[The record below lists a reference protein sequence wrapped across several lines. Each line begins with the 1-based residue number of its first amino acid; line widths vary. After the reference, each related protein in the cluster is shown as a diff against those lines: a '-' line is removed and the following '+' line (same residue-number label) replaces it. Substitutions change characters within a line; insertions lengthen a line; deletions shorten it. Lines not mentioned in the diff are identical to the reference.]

1 MLKKTALLLTAFSAF
16 ALLAD
21 TDGRKLFVQTLNN
34 RTNLAAGKLVE
45 FTPAPS
51 YRLTTDDKD
60 GKDLTDGKLSR
71 RADDRI
77 WFDRNAVGWRTSN
90 TITLKLDMG
99 KKVAMDKVA
108 IRIQGGAPRFAY
120 PNELQS
126 YVSNDGKL
134 WYQTGTLTR
143 LQPGEKEQ
151 HDAINFFYYDE
162 ATPAAPTVFLNLN
175 AEARYVLIRVKPRGF
190 FFTDEVAVLAAEK
203 RDSKFNSALQ
213 TRGVE
218 IPLSGFIATLR
229 TGKLA
234 LSQEFFMPQFFEFTD
249 LRADNQKKGKVE
261 LQLTLPKDVELENSK
276 NIWQKKVL
284 ADGMVQYQRPLDTSN
299 HHYRSINVMLR
310 SRSANISAKGYINTS
325 VNGKEQF
332 KSTFSCQVLDF
343 PKFKPF
349 EKLHV
354 SLAWIGEDNQR
365 FWPDFF
371 NTWRRLGFNTVS
383 AFPLHRAGG
392 YTPEVLSFFAKARQE
407 NMKLILNLSA
417 VKELERSL
425 PKSRLK
431 EVACIGSKRP
441 FIVCPSY
448 FGEHWQAECQRLT
461 NHVALLKPDYVFFD
475 IESWGEADS
484 RAVSCKRCS
493 AGAKK
498 ANLEFQTFMLQCG
511 KQHAA
516 DLKKAIEIGAKQA
529 NITMPEIGSYDRGPH
544 KTIYQITR
552 FTDEY
557 PAYTD
562 MAQPSL
568 YVAGRVDKVR
578 EIVKKCASAMNYNK
592 KLIPFLTAGTYGE
605 YSSELLEPM
614 ILESFLNGAG
624 GITYFKFA
632 DFDTPEDFYYHAV
645 ALAKLRPYEDLI
657 AAGKPVAVSAA
668 PAGIKTSAL
677 QDKNEILLLI
687 GNYDGVNPQASVT
700 LPAAA
705 AQVVDGANGKTL
717 PLKGKVLNINV
728 PAGKFRL
735 IYIKFAK

>member
-1 MLKKTALLLTAFSAF
+1 MLKKIILLAMTFSAF
-16 ALLAD
+16 VTLAES
-21 TDGRKLFVQTLNN
+21 DGKKLFANSIAN
-34 RTNLAAGKLVE
+34 RINLAAGKSVE

-51 YRLTTDDKD
+51 YRLTVDAKD
-60 GKDLTDGKLSR
+60 IKDLTDGKLSR

-90 TITLKLDMG
+90 PITIKLDMG
-99 KKVAMDKVA
+99 KKVAMDKVVM
-108 IRIQGGAPRFAY
+108 RIQGGAPRFAY

-134 WYQTGTLTR
+134 WYPTGTLTR

-151 HDAINFFYYDE
+151 HDATNFFYYDE
-162 ATPAAPTVFLNLN
+162 AKAATQTVFLNLN
-175 AEARYVLIRVKPRGF
+175 AEARYVLIQVKARGF

-203 RDSKFNSALQ
+203 RDRKFNSALK

-218 IPLSGFIATLR
+218 IPLSGFIASLR

-234 LSQEFFMPQFFEFTD
+234 LSQEFFMPQFFEFAD
-249 LRADNQKKGKVE
+249 LRAPNQRKGKVE
-261 LQLTLPKDVELENSK
+261 LQLTLPQAVELENSK
-276 NIWQKKVL
+276 NIWQKKDL
-284 ADGMVQYQRPLDTSN
+284 ANGLIQYTRPINTDN
-299 HHYRSINVMLR
+299 GHYSSINVMLR
-310 SRSANISAKGYINTS
+310 SRSAAIADQGIIATF
-325 VNGKEQF
+325 VDGKEQF
-332 KSTFSCQVLDF
+332 KSSFSCQVLDF

-354 SLAWIGEDNQR
+354 SLAWISEDAQR

-392 YTPEVLSFFAKARQE
+392 YTPEVLSFFEKARQE

-417 VKELERSL
+417 IKEMERSL
-425 PKSRLK
+425 PKKQKK
-431 EVACIGSKRP
+431 ELSCLSSKRP
-441 FIVCPSY
+441 FPVCPSY
-448 FGEHWQAECQRLT
+448 FGKHWQDECKRLT
-461 NHVALLKPDYVFFD
+461 SHVALLKPDYVFFD
-475 IESWGEADS
+475 IESWPEAES
-484 RAVSCKRCS
+484 RAVGCKRCQ
-493 AGAKK
+493 AGARE
-498 ANLEFQTFMLQCG
+498 ANLTFKDFLLQCG
-511 KQHAA
+511 TRHAA
-516 DLKKAIEIGAKQA
+516 DLKNAVIAGAKQA
-529 NITMPEIGSYDRGPH
+529 KIAVPQIGSYDRGPH
-544 KTIYQITR
+544 KSVYQITR

-578 EIVKKCASAMNYNK
+578 EAVKKCAQAMDYNK
-592 KLIPFLTAGTYGE
+592 KLIVFLTAGTYGE
-605 YSSELLEPM
+605 FAPELLEPM
-614 ILESFLNGAG
+614 ILESFLNGAC
-624 GITYFKFA
+624 GITYFKFTN
-632 DFDTPEDFYYHAV
+632 FDTPEDFYYHAA

-657 AAGKPVAVSAA
+657 AAGKPVTVNAV

-677 QDKNEILLLI
+677 QNENDLLLLL
-687 GNYDGVNPQASVT
+687 GNYDGVEPQVRVT
-700 LPAAA
+700 LPAPAA
-705 AQVVDGANGKTL
+705 KMVDCNTGKTL
-717 PLKGKVLNINV
+717 KADGKTLNVNV